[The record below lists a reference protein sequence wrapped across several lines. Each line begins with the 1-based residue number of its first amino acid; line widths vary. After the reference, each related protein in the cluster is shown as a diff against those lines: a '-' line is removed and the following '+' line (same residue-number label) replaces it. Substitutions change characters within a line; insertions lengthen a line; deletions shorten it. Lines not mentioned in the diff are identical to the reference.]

1 MNVSAAAGVSDTDNE
16 DVIIVYEKL
25 PTPEQMERARVF
37 QLPDT
42 FYLYEDAPPCP
53 GCIGCEDD
61 DQQTGASSSRIP
73 RPTVKAQTS
82 SSESTLASRAE
93 REPQWGQPA
102 ILRQP
107 LFSAPALGKD
117 PPTDKSAQGCKA
129 DKPSFLQ
136 QPRFGVF
143 GLTQLTEGSPSGGTS
158 TGEVGK
164 SQLKELLFGDSK
176 LCTAPPS
183 AMSQSLARDS
193 VETSSGKAGL
203 LPNLLT

>member
-1 MNVSAAAGVSDTDNE
+1 M
-16 DVIIVYEKL
+16 
-25 PTPEQMERARVF
+25 F

-61 DQQTGASSSRIP
+61 DQQTSASSSRIP

-93 REPQWGQPA
+93 REPHLGQPA

-107 LFSAPALGKD
+107 LFSAPALKKD
-117 PPTDKSAQGCKA
+117 PPDKSTQSCNA

-158 TGEVGK
+158 TGEVRK

-183 AMSQSLARDS
+183 AMSQSLACDS